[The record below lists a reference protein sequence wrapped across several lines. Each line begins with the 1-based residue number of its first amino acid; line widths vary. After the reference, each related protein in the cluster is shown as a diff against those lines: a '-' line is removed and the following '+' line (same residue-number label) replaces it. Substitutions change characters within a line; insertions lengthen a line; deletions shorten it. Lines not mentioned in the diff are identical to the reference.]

1 MDAPLNGK
9 NTVNDLIARVNDLT
23 LSVDTAT
30 EGAISGPGIAVT
42 DKLVSFADTTGQIL
56 KQASNVSDF
65 AYTILDD
72 VNQAAMQTTL
82 GIKSAGLLDATP
94 NNTANRVVQRDSSG
108 NFSANLISSAVRGQV
123 SREFYPGAAGLYHW
137 QDVAGYVNG
146 GSSVTGTMK
155 ITLPVG
161 WTNTMMSII
170 IRGYNQMG
178 QGGAYE
184 YTISGYNASPWTRRA
199 AEVSGNVPTVL
210 PIRFGFDGTKAC
222 ILIGDVTTVWA
233 YPRLAITDVITS
245 YAGAN
250 TGWDAGWV
258 IAPIT
263 DETGIT
269 VSGAAYPNIVVHAAS
284 LELGSQANEPS
295 NAVVDF
301 HTGSTSVDYD
311 SRIIGVSGTGNGTNG
326 AGTLHIV
333 AAEVNMAT
341 GAGTTQVVK
350 VNTQPADTN
359 SQVVA
364 STAFVLGQGST
375 VNPLMDG
382 VAAPG
387 TSLRF
392 SKADHVH
399 PADTTKAPLASPALT
414 GVPTAPTAGL
424 NTNTTQVATTAYV
437 IGQAATVVSPMDGV
451 AAVGTST
458 RFARQDHVH
467 PADTTKV
474 NTSTLGVANGVATLD
489 ATGLVPTTQLPAYVD
504 DVLEFANLAAFP
516 TTGESGKIYVA
527 LNTNKT
533 YRWSGSAYIYITSGA
548 VDSVAGKTGV
558 VTLVKG
564 DVGLGSVDNT
574 SDANKPV
581 STAQQSALDLK
592 APLASPA
599 LTGAPTAPTA
609 AVGTSTTQ
617 VATTA
622 FVNAE
627 IANDAPTKTGGG
639 ASGSWGI
646 SVTGSSASCS
656 GLAASATTLTGLTAT
671 VTELNYTVGVTS
683 AIQTQLNDK
692 APLTG
697 AGTSGSWPIS
707 VTGSAAS
714 ASAVAWS
721 GVSGKPTTL
730 AGYGITNGYA
740 MDGVNTGWFRSSNA
754 SGWYNETYGGG
765 IHMQDATYVRT
776 YNNTAFLC
784 TNVMRVEGAT
794 PQVQLWDSDHSI
806 LRYLYADGG
815 SIGFL
820 NSTGNWSLTN
830 DNSGNTTSTGNV
842 TAYSDIRLKKDIE
855 LIPDAL
861 DKVCALRGVTYERI
875 DSGERQTGVI
885 AQEVQA
891 VLPEAVMTMTDE
903 QQTLSVAYGNLV
915 GLLIE
920 AIKELKAEVDVLK
933 QGAK

>member
-23 LSVDTAT
+23 LSVDAAT

-65 AYTILDD
+65 AYTLLDD
-72 VNQAAMQTTL
+72 ADQSAMQTTL

-94 NNTANRVVQRDSSG
+94 NNTANQVVQRDSSG
-108 NFSANLISSAVRGQV
+108 NFSANLITSAVRGQS
-123 SREFYPGAAGLYHW
+123 SREFYSGADGLYHW
-137 QDVAGYVNG
+137 QDVAGYING

-170 IRGYNQMG
+170 IRGYNHVIP
-178 QGGAYE
+178 GGAYE
-184 YTISGYNASPWTRRA
+184 YTLSGYNVASAWSKPQVLA
-199 AEVSGNVPTVL
+199 SGNVPTVL

-222 ILIGDVTTVWA
+222 ILIGDVTTTWG

-245 YAGAN
+245 YNGAN

-258 IAPIT
+258 ITPIT

-269 VSGAAYPNIVVHAAS
+269 VSGTAYPNSSIFAKS
-284 LELGSQANEPS
+284 IELGSQANEPS
-295 NAVVDF
+295 QPVVDF
-301 HTGSTSVDYD
+301 HTGSTTVDYD
-311 SRIIGVSGTGNGTNG
+311 SRIIGISGTGNGTNG

-341 GAGTTQVVK
+341 GAGLTQVVK

-424 NTNTTQVATTAYV
+424 NTNTAQVATTAYV
-437 IGQAATVVSPMDGV
+437 IGQAANVVSPMDGV
-451 AAVGTST
+451 AAIGTST

-467 PADTTKV
+467 TSDTAKV
-474 NTSTLGVANGVATLD
+474 DVSKLGVANGVATLD

-516 TTGESGKIYVA
+516 ASGTNGKIYVA
-527 LNTNKT
+527 LDTNKT
-533 YRWSGSAYIYITSGA
+533 YRWSGSVYVYITSGA

-574 SDANKPV
+574 SDVNKPV
-581 STAQQSALDLK
+581 STAQQTALDLK
-592 APLASPA
+592 APLASPTF
-599 LTGAPTAPTA
+599 TGTPLAPTAS
-609 AVGTSTTQ
+609 VGTSTTQ

-639 ASGSWGI
+639 AYGTWGI
-646 SVTGSSASCS
+646 SVTGSSGSCTGNAS
-656 GLAASATTLTGLTAT
+656 SATTLSGDAS
-671 VTELNYTVGVTS
+671 NW
-683 AIQTQLNDK
+683 
-692 APLTG
+692 
-697 AGTSGSWPIS
+697 AGIRS
-707 VTGSAAS
+707 
-714 ASAVAWS
+714 SAVANMLGWKNYGNGHVIFDASAGTAPNGAAINNSNAGIAWS
-721 GVSGKPTTL
+721 AAYPTLMGWNGSTTYGVRVDR
-730 AGYGITNGYA
+730 AA
-740 MDGVNTGWFRSSNA
+740 WADRCADTGWIALSL
-754 SGWYNETYGGG
+754 YNGFT
-765 IHMQDATYVRT
+765 QDASNPLQIR
-776 YNNTAFLC
+776 
-784 TNVMRVEGAT
+784 R
-794 PQVQLWDSDHSI
+794 I
-806 LRYLYADGG
+806 
-815 SIGFL
+815 
-820 NSTGNWSLTN
+820 
-830 DNSGNTTSTGNV
+830 GNV
-842 TAYSDIRLKKDIE
+842 VYA
-855 LIPDAL
+855 
-861 DKVCALRGVTYERI
+861 
-875 DSGERQTGVI
+875 TGVI
-885 AQEVQA
+885 HRATPSPGLTEFTTIPSGYRPTKHTVSIVA
-891 VLPEAVMTMTDE
+891 MSADNLNWDIADMGVGTNGSMGLGLTGLPTQNNPTWTINFCWVTDY
-903 QQTLSVAYGNLV
+903 A
-915 GLLIE
+915 
-920 AIKELKAEVDVLK
+920 
-933 QGAK
+933 

>member
-23 LSVDTAT
+23 LSVDTVT

-94 NNTANRVVQRDSSG
+94 NNTANRVVQRDSAG
-108 NFSANLISSAVRGQV
+108 NFSANLITSAVRGQS
-123 SREFYPGAAGLYHW
+123 SREFYSGAAGLYHW

-146 GSSVTGTMK
+146 GAAVTGTMK

-161 WTNTMMSII
+161 WTSTMMSII
-170 IRGYNQMG
+170 IRGYNFSSP
-178 QGGAYE
+178 GGAYE
-184 YTISGYNASPWTRRA
+184 YTISGYNAASAWQRPSST
-199 AEVSGNVPTVL
+199 VSGHVPTVL

-222 ILIGDVTTVWA
+222 ILIGDVTTSWTH
-233 YPRLAITDVITS
+233 PRLAITDVITS
-245 YAGAN
+245 YADAN

-258 IAPIT
+258 ITLIT

-269 VSGAAYPNIVVHAAS
+269 VSGTAYPNTVVHATS
-284 LELGSQANEPS
+284 LEVGKADGSSGFATI
-295 NAVVDF
+295 DF
-301 HTGSTSVDYD
+301 HGGGATRVDYD
-311 SRIIGVSGTGNGTNG
+311 ARIGVNQGTGVLGGGTMSIYSSYLNLNTT
-326 AGTLHIV
+326 AFVSSTTPAV
-333 AAEVNMAT
+333 DTNN
-341 GAGTTQVVK
+341 TQVA
-350 VNTQPADTN
+350 T
-359 SQVVA
+359 
-364 STAFVLGQGST
+364 TAYVLGQGST
-375 VNPLMDG
+375 ANPPMAG

-399 PADTTKAPLASPALT
+399 PSDTSKASLASPALT
-414 GVPTAPTAGL
+414 GVPTAPTAAAGIS
-424 NTNTTQVATTAYV
+424 TTQVATTAYV

-467 PADTTKV
+467 TSDTTKV

-516 TTGESGKIYVA
+516 ATGESGKIYVA

-656 GLAASATTLTGLTAT
+656 GLAASATTLTGLTPT
-671 VTELNYTVGVTS
+671 VTELNYLDGVTS
-683 AIQTQLNDK
+683 AIQTQLNGK

-740 MDGVNTGWFRSSNA
+740 MDGVNTGWFRSSGTQ
-754 SGWYNETYGGG
+754 GWYNETYNGG
-765 IHMQDATYVRT
+765 IYMADATYVRT
-776 YNNTAFLC
+776 YNNKQFLC
-784 TNVMRVEGAT
+784 NDVMRVEGTT

-820 NSTGNWSLTN
+820 TSAGGWSLTN

>member
-56 KQASNVSDF
+56 KQATNVSDF
-65 AYTILDD
+65 AYILLDD
-72 VNQAAMQTTL
+72 ANQGEMQTTL

-94 NNTANRVVQRDSSG
+94 NNTANQVVQRDSSG
-108 NFSANLISSAVRGQV
+108 NFSANLITSAVRGQS
-123 SREFYPGAAGLYHW
+123 SREFYSGAAGLYHW
-137 QDVAGYVNG
+137 HDVAGYING

-199 AEVSGNVPTVL
+199 AVVSGNVPTVL

-222 ILIGDVTTVWA
+222 ILIGDVTTAWA

-311 SRIIGVSGTGNGTNG
+311 SRIIGISGTGNGTNG

-341 GAGTTQVVK
+341 GAGLTQVVK

-424 NTNTTQVATTAYV
+424 NTNTAQVATTAYV
-437 IGQAATVVSPMDGV
+437 IGQAANVVSPMDGV
-451 AAVGTST
+451 AAIGTST

-467 PADTTKV
+467 TSDTAKV
-474 NTSTLGVANGVATLD
+474 DVSKLGVANGVATLD

-516 TTGESGKIYVA
+516 ASGTNGKIYVA
-527 LNTNKT
+527 LDTNKT
-533 YRWSGSAYIYITSGA
+533 YRWSGSVYVYITSGA

-581 STAQQSALDLK
+581 STAQQTALDLK
-592 APLASPA
+592 APLASPTF
-599 LTGAPTAPTA
+599 TGTPLAPTAS
-609 AVGTSTTQ
+609 VGTSTTQ

-671 VTELNYTVGVTS
+671 VTELNYLDGVTS
-683 AIQTQLNDK
+683 NVQTQLNGK
-692 APLTG
+692 
-697 AGTSGSWPIS
+697 
-707 VTGSAAS
+707 AAS
-714 ASAVAWS
+714 AHTHAYWTPDTPIS
-721 GVSGKPTTL
+721 GW
-730 AGYGITNGYA
+730 Y
-740 MDGVNTGWFRSSNA
+740 RSSGA
-754 SGWYNETYGGG
+754 VGWYNETYGGG
-765 IHMQDATYVRT
+765 IHMTDATYVRT
-776 YNNTAFLC
+776 YNGKSFLC
-784 TNVMRVEGAT
+784 NSVMRVEGPQ

-815 SIGFL
+815 NIGFL
-820 NSTGNWSLTN
+820 TSAGGWALTN

-861 DKVCALRGVTYERI
+861 DKVCTLRGVTYERI

-891 VLPEAVMTMTDE
+891 VLPEAVMTMADE